1 VVRRAILAILLLVPL
16 VALGCGKSTAEKR
29 KEFFTEARGI
39 CGHFSR
45 LQNDVRFPEG
55 NPLSAKMTHVSR
67 AQWGLALNQIVNY
80 GRQEVRGLRKLK
92 PPKDIRDKFEQLLD
106 TKDAAFTDLAEG
118 ADAAK
123 RNRISEIKVPVTAGR
138 AKLAQATK
146 LAKDVDLPVCG

>member
-1 VVRRAILAILLLVPL
+1 MVRRAILAVLLVLPL
-16 VALGCGKSTAEKR
+16 VAVGCGKSSAEKR

-55 NPLSAKMTHVSR
+55 NPLSAQMTHVSR

-92 PPKDIRDKFEQLLD
+92 APKDIGDKFEQLLD
-106 TKDAAFTDLAEG
+106 MKDSAFNDLAKA

-123 RNRISEIKVPVTAGR
+123 RNRISEIRAPTVAGR
-138 AKLAQATK
+138 AKLTQAGK
-146 LAKDVDLPVCG
+146 LANDVDLKVCG